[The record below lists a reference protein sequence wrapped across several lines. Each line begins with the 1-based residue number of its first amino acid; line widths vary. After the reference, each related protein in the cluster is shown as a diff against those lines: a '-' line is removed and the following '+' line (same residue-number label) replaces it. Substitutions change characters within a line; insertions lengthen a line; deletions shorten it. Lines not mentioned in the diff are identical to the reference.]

1 MAHAKLALRRLLRSP
16 FITLVA
22 VISLA
27 LGIGANSAIFSLF
40 DQMLL
45 QPLSVRDPGSLV
57 NLAAPGPKAG
67 STSCNQ
73 SGGCDIIF
81 SYPMFR
87 DLEAARSGLSGL
99 AAHRAFHAN
108 LGDGERTVS
117 GEGSLVSGGYFT
129 VLGLR
134 PALGRLLLPADDQN
148 VGAQPVAVL
157 SHRFWEN
164 NFGADPGVLNRA
176 VVINGQ
182 SFTVVGVA
190 PRGFTGTTLGSD
202 PKVFVPITM
211 RGVVSPGF
219 DGFED
224 RNAYWVYLFG
234 RLEPGVA
241 LEQARTALNSVYR
254 GIIEEVEAPLQ
265 TGMSDDVMARFLAKE
280 VVLEPG
286 QRGQSSLQG
295 EARTPLLVLFAV
307 TGVVLLIACAN
318 IANLLLAQG
327 ARRAQEMAVRGS
339 LGAPRRTLLVQLL
352 TEACLLA
359 GLGGLASI
367 AVAHWTLVGVR
378 GLLPAEATQALHLTL
393 QPSVVLFAAALALG
407 TGVVFGMYPALHA
420 TRLDLV
426 TSLKGASG
434 QPGGGRAAARFRSV
448 LVTGQVALSM
458 TLLVAAGL
466 FIRSL
471 VNVGRVDLGLEPQ
484 GVVTFSV
491 APERNGYTDEESQA
505 FFERLEDRLAALPG
519 VTSVTAGLVPVLSG
533 SSWGTSVSVQGFE
546 SGPGI
551 DSGARYN
558 EIGAPFFSTLGIPL
572 LTGREF
578 TRADAPGEAEVA
590 IINEA
595 FARKF
600 GLDPRRAV
608 GARMATG
615 GSGRE
620 ELDIEIVGVVRDAG
634 YSDVKDPVPP
644 VFYLPWRQDT
654 SLGGLNFYVKS
665 GVVPEQVMQAVAG
678 VVASLDPN
686 LPIEQLRTL
695 TEQIRENVFLD
706 WMIGRLSAAFALLAT
721 LLASVGLYGVLAYTV
736 AQRTREIGLRM
747 ALGADKERVR
757 RMVLAQLGR
766 TVAVGGALGLVAALA
781 LGRAAG
787 ALLFGLEGHDP
798 VVVAGVTAVL
808 GLVALGAGYVPALRA
823 SRVDPMEALRY
834 E

>member
-1 MAHAKLALRRLLRSP
+1 
-16 FITLVA
+16 
-22 VISLA
+22 
-27 LGIGANSAIFSLF
+27 
-40 DQMLL
+40 
-45 QPLSVRDPGSLV
+45 
-57 NLAAPGPKAG
+57 
-67 STSCNQ
+67 
-73 SGGCDIIF
+73 
-81 SYPMFR
+81 
-87 DLEAARSGLSGL
+87 
-99 AAHRAFHAN
+99 
-108 LGDGERTVS
+108 
-117 GEGSLVSGGYFT
+117 
-129 VLGLR
+129 
-134 PALGRLLLPADDQN
+134 
-148 VGAQPVAVL
+148 
-157 SHRFWEN
+157 
-164 NFGADPGVLNRA
+164 
-176 VVINGQ
+176 
-182 SFTVVGVA
+182 
-190 PRGFTGTTLGSD
+190 
-202 PKVFVPITM
+202 
-211 RGVVSPGF
+211 
-219 DGFED
+219 
-224 RNAYWVYLFG
+224 
-234 RLEPGVA
+234 
-241 LEQARTALNSVYR
+241 
-254 GIIEEVEAPLQ
+254 
-265 TGMSDDVMARFLAKE
+265 
-280 VVLEPG
+280 
-286 QRGQSSLQG
+286 
-295 EARTPLLVLFAV
+295 
-307 TGVVLLIACAN
+307 
-318 IANLLLAQG
+318 
-327 ARRAQEMAVRGS
+327 
-339 LGAPRRTLLVQLL
+339 
-352 TEACLLA
+352 
-359 GLGGLASI
+359 
-367 AVAHWTLVGVR
+367 
-378 GLLPAEATQALHLTL
+378 
-393 QPSVVLFAAALALG
+393 
-407 TGVVFGMYPALHA
+407 
-420 TRLDLV
+420 
-426 TSLKGASG
+426 
-434 QPGGGRAAARFRSV
+434 
-448 LVTGQVALSM
+448 
-458 TLLVAAGL
+458 
-466 FIRSL
+466 
-471 VNVGRVDLGLEPQ
+471 
-484 GVVTFSV
+484 VVTFSV